1 MPVLV
6 AVLVAL
12 IVAAAVLLVA
22 SAAGGSSSDDDRHV
36 DRRGPLRAFR
46 AGLVARRH
54 PDEEQQA
61 AALAASAEPV
71 DVSLDEFLRANTD
84 NGSAYLD
91 VEELGATLHRAR
103 ERAGR
108 VLPLSRRG

>member
-22 SAAGGSSSDDDRHV
+22 SAVGGSAPDD
-36 DRRGPLRAFR
+36 DRRGPLRSFR
-46 AGLVARRH
+46 AGLAGRRH

-71 DVSLDEFLRANTD
+71 DVSLDEFLTATAD
-84 NGSAYLD
+84 DGAAYLD
-91 VEELGATLHRAR
+91 VDELGATLHRAR
-103 ERAGR
+103 ERAAR
-108 VLPLSRRG
+108 VLPLPRRG